1 MVTEDIKKC
10 NCDEA
15 LCCCGRRVVR
25 SARAELGQV
34 QSVFQLSNSLQV
46 QLAAIAVALGGGL
59 AKASQKSCQLN
70 DNSQIGKGVTKNT
83 LDFDTEDN
91 MYCRDIKL
99 TADVQQFA
107 TGILTQQQ
115 TTEQS
120 NENNQLITV
129 AVANNSNS
137 TAFSNELVSQ
147 ENKYTQDGT
156 VTATNRIDAG
166 NQTDALEDN
175 QAKKQVNP
183 ATTSISEELLHK
195 MRLSELSFSVKVAFN
210 HDGSLLE
217 ILANDKGEVKIDE
230 IKAANATEVNA
241 DSTVVVALDLV
252 GDHLDIS
259 ADKDGNVFVNGEK
272 I

>member
-1 MVTEDIKKC
+1 MSCDKRDKIETSCGCDSVVQQLIDLDIT
-10 NCDEA
+10 
-15 LCCCGRRVVR
+15 
-25 SARAELGQV
+25 
-34 QSVFQLSNSLQV
+34 QSQTVIQENENV

-59 AKASQKSCQLN
+59 ANASQKSCQLN

-83 LDFDTEDN
+83 LDFDTEDS

>member
-1 MVTEDIKKC
+1 MSCDKRDKIETSCGCDSVVQQLIDLDIT
-10 NCDEA
+10 
-15 LCCCGRRVVR
+15 
-25 SARAELGQV
+25 
-34 QSVFQLSNSLQV
+34 QSQTVIQENENV